1 MKYFLL
7 AAAMLA
13 ALPRISQAANTV
25 NGLAGKDIAIY
36 FSNDIH
42 GETEPCG

>member
-1 MKYFLL
+1 MKYLFLL
-7 AAAMLA
+7 TGILA
-13 ALPRISQAANTV
+13 ALPHLAMATV
-25 NGLAGKDIAIY
+25 ADRNLKNRDIAIY